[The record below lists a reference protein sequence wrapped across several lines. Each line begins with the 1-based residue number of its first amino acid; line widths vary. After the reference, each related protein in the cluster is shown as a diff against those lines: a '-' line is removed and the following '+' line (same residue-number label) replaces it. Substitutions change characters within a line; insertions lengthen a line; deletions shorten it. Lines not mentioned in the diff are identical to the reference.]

1 MEMFLPNALP
11 FWDALKE
18 DEKQLI
24 LNSVQKRSYAANSIV
39 HHVGSDCIGMKI
51 VKYGLIRVFVYS
63 TNGSEITL
71 YRLKSKDICVL
82 SILCMLKNL
91 NLDINIESEEDSLL
105 YIVPIDI
112 YNKLLSNNKAV
123 YDYDREATA
132 QRLTEVVSAFSDV
145 LFFSVGKRIAD
156 ILVYYSNLYNSDVIS
171 ITHEKLAKD
180 IGTVRE
186 VVSRTLK
193 NLQDLK
199 LVEVSRGQIKILDI
213 NRLKSTTI

>member
-11 FWDALKE
+11 FCDALKE

-91 NLDINIESEEDSLL
+91 NLDINIEAEEDSLL

>member
-1 MEMFLPNALP
+1 MEIFLPNALP
-11 FWDALKE
+11 FWNALEE

-24 LNSVQKRSYAANSIV
+24 LNSVQKRNYAANSIV
-39 HHVGSDCIGMKI
+39 HHVGTDCIGMKI
-51 VKYGLIRVFVYS
+51 VKYGFIRVFVYS

-91 NLDINIESEEDSLL
+91 NLDINIEAEEDSLL

-112 YNKLLSNNKAV
+112 YNKLLSSNKAV
-123 YDYDREATA
+123 YDYDKEATA

-156 ILVYYSNLYNSDVIS
+156 ILVYYSNLYKSDVIS

>member
-1 MEMFLPNALP
+1 METFLPDALP
-11 FWDALKE
+11 FWNALKE

-24 LNSVQKRSYAANSIV
+24 LNNVQKRSYAKNSIV

-51 VKYGLIRVFVYS
+51 VKYGLVRVFVYS

-91 NLDINIESEEDSLL
+91 NLDINIEAEEDSLI

-193 NLQDLK
+193 NLQELK
-199 LVEVSRGQIKILDI
+199 LVEVSRGQIKILDVSK
-213 NRLKSTTI
+213 LKSTII

>member
-11 FWDALKE
+11 FWDALKD

-24 LNSVQKRSYAANSIV
+24 LNSVQKRRYAANSIV

-91 NLDINIESEEDSLL
+91 NLDINIEAEEDSLL

-186 VVSRTLK
+186 VVSRTIK

-199 LVEVSRGQIKILDI
+199 LVEVSRGQIKM
-213 NRLKSTTI
+213 

>member
-1 MEMFLPNALP
+1 MEMFLPDALP
-11 FWDALKE
+11 FWEALKE

-24 LNSVQKRSYAANSIV
+24 LNNVQKRSYAKNSIV

-51 VKYGLIRVFVYS
+51 VKYGLVRVFVYS

-91 NLDINIESEEDSLL
+91 NLDINIEAEEDSLL

-112 YNKLLSNNKAV
+112 YNKLLSNNKTV
-123 YDYDREATA
+123 YEYDREATA

-193 NLQDLK
+193 NLQELK
-199 LVEVSRGQIKILDI
+199 LVEVSRGQIKILDV
-213 NRLKSTTI
+213 NRLKSIII

>member
-91 NLDINIESEEDSLL
+91 NLDINIEAEEDSLL